1 MKRNIVS
8 IDEERCTGCGLC
20 AEACHEGAIVMI
32 DGKARLIRDDYCDGL
47 GACLPSCPV
56 DAISIIEREAD
67 AFDEE
72 AVLQAQAA
80 KGAAKQA
87 PALPVSAGCPGVRAQ
102 ALAREEAERP
112 AAALSHAPLESRLN
126 QWPVQIQLAPLTA
139 PYFDGAN
146 LLIAADCA
154 AYAHA
159 DFHNRFM
166 KNKVTLIGCP
176 KLDPVNYADK
186 LTEILRRNAIKSVTL
201 ARMEVPCCGGL
212 ERALIQALQDSG
224 KFIPWQVTTLSI
236 RGDILD
242 D

>member
-1 MKRNIVS
+1 MKRNIVF
-8 IDEERCTGCGLC
+8 IDEELCNGCGLC
-20 AEACHEGAIVMI
+20 AQACQEGAIQMI

-47 GACLPSCPV
+47 GHCLPSCPT

-72 AVLQAQAA
+72 AVLKNQAA
-80 KGAAKQA
+80 KEREKQV
-87 PALPVSAGCPGVRAQ
+87 PVSAGCPGMRAQ
-102 ALAREEAERP
+102 ALARESAAVQQVTEA
-112 AAALSHAPLESRLN
+112 SFVQSRLA
-126 QWPVQIQLAPLTA
+126 QWPVQIQLAPINA

-166 KNKVTLIGCP
+166 KNRVTLIGCP

-186 LTEILRRNAIKSVTL
+186 LTEILKRNAIKSLTL
-201 ARMEVPCCGGL
+201 VRMEVPCCGGL
-212 ERALIQALQDSG
+212 ERAVIQALQDSG
-224 KFIPWQVTTLSI
+224 KCIPWQVTTLSV
-236 RGDILD
+236 RGDVMED
-242 D
+242 N